1 MAYNEVMRKDDHPLL
16 SKLAELGLCRASV
29 SIEPLPGGI
38 TNQNFRVESEAG
50 SLVARACRELPLLGI
65 DRRSETAAQS
75 VAARLGLAPELIHHE
90 EGLLVSRH
98 LAGRTLVAA
107 DLQDLRLLAQAGA
120 ALRRLHDARDAVTG
134 HLVYFCPFQTI
145 RTYGRSAAELRARL
159 PAGIDELLEDAGSL
173 SRRIGP
179 FLPALCHNDLL
190 PANWIWSEGRLWL
203 IDWEYAGM
211 GHPLFDLANV
221 SANANLTDAQEQVLL
236 ESYRGMVDP
245 RELEVIR
252 TFKLASSLRE
262 ALWAV
267 IQSVISEL
275 SFDYLEYASR
285 HFEAYR
291 QSRDQLPP

>member
-1 MAYNEVMRKDDHPLL
+1 VAYNENIRHDHELI
-16 SKLAELGLCRASV
+16 SKLAGIGLCRASV

-38 TNQNFRVESEAG
+38 TNQNFRVESEG
-50 SLVARACRELPLLGI
+50 GTLVARVCRELPLLGI
-65 DRRSETAAQS
+65 DRRSEAAAQS
-75 VAARLGLAPELIHHE
+75 AAARLGLAPELIHQE

-98 LAGRTLVAA
+98 LAGRTLAAA
-107 DLQDLRLLAQAGA
+107 DLQDFGLIAHVGS

-145 RTYGRSAAELRARL
+145 RTYARSASELGARL
-159 PAGIDELLEDAGSL
+159 PEGIDELLEDARSL
-173 SRRIGP
+173 VRRIGP

-190 PANWIWSEGRLWL
+190 PANLIWSDGRVWL

-221 SANANLTDAQEQVLL
+221 SANAGFTDTQEQALL
-236 ESYRGMVDP
+236 EAYRGVIDP
-245 RELEVIR
+245 RELEELR

-275 SFDYLEYASR
+275 SFDYLGYASR
-285 HFEAYR
+285 NFEAYR
-291 QSRDQLPP
+291 QWREQLPG